1 MQRYINRRKNRNDR
15 STTSITQSNSKYARK
30 KTKKNKWKFQDLQ
43 TEAPNRIV
51 EMRSCELEENTEKH
65 DNAAGGT
72 SNQV

>member
-1 MQRYINRRKNRNDR
+1 M
-15 STTSITQSNSKYARK
+15 
-30 KTKKNKWKFQDLQ
+30 Q